1 MKQYFTGFFTA
12 VCLTASVFIF
22 MGSQN
27 TSLANKKLIEENTD
41 SLASMIDDVS
51 FTLDNFM
58 RTTDKKFRNVTN
70 DLEDL
75 ALEMKGTVRKLKQGI
90 SDIEQTTKTLDKRLK
105 EIEDLTL
112 IQEEKAE
119 AAEEAL
125 EED

>member
-41 SLASMIDDVS
+41 SLVSMIDDVS

-75 ALEMKGTVRKLKQGI
+75 ALEMKRTVRKLKQGI
-90 SDIEQTTKTLDKRLK
+90 SDLEQVQSNHLKTLH
-105 EIEDLTL
+105 
-112 IQEEKAE
+112 
-119 AAEEAL
+119 
-125 EED
+125 